1 MAQQISIELPSQ
13 FGGQEGGDTDSIPID
28 VKALVGLAVRRFWMI
43 FIIASTIFAAI
54 AYMTFTQAPIY
65 KANSVVIVD
74 RNQANVID
82 LGSVLSGGGLNTAV
96 MDTEVKVMGSKSLLT
111 KVAIREKLIEN
122 PEFNPN
128 LVEHKPGIVDNIKSF
143 LSGGAK
149 AEEVDPLADMTL
161 EEREAAE
168 LETVVTNLMHKVSV
182 GRVGTTYLMT
192 AEVSSTSATTAAKLA
207 NAVAEQYRVEQL
219 ETRLEATQTATEW
232 LSVKT
237 EGMREDLAQR
247 ERAVEQFRADSG
259 LLVAQGTSL
268 TETQLATLERQRLQ
282 LETDLSRVQGRY
294 DNMRRQMQN
303 GGNVDSITEVLS
315 STVISDLKSQRAR
328 ALRRVAEL
336 QTTLLSQHPDLVSAR
351 SQVDDINSQIRA
363 EASRITSNLESEV
376 RVAKD
381 RLAEIRG
388 QIGTSRGQLMR
399 DNRSAVRLRELEREA
414 TSSRLLYEEFDTRFK
429 ETREQNDLVQSDS
442 RILSTASVPES
453 PSSPRKMLNLIIG
466 LMLGGVIGGAVA
478 LISELFDSK
487 LESSEEIERTLGVHA
502 IGTVPLIRTSGFM
515 GFGKKIPADYMVAN
529 PMSAYAESVRYL
541 RAAIAFSD
549 IDANTQVVTMTSSLP
564 DEGKTSL
571 TLSLG
576 RMSAMSG
583 TRTLV
588 IDGDFRRRQ
597 LTDAAG
603 LNPEVGFVEY
613 LFGKGQLDQA
623 ILKDSKTDLDVL
635 ALSLDGHSPH
645 DVFGTQAFDV
655 LLAHLRTLYDLI
667 LIDTG
672 PVLLMAEARIIASKS
687 DKTILAVRW
696 RHSKRQTVRKSIK
709 LLRSFKADILGVSI
723 NMVNLNQRRQITE
736 PGAGYKD
743 YQKYY
748 TMESRR
754 NWLGRKRK
762 PKASGLIAAEQ
773 AISPAKPVPATP
785 EHAAPKA
792 ATPKPSGPAAP
803 EATVPTM
810 PEPVVPK
817 AAVPTTPST
826 TTPTDKIPAE

>member
-1 MAQQISIELPSQ
+1 
-13 FGGQEGGDTDSIPID
+13 
-28 VKALVGLAVRRFWMI
+28 
-43 FIIASTIFAAI
+43 
-54 AYMTFTQAPIY
+54 MTFTKTPIY
-65 KANSVVIVD
+65 KASSVVIVD
-74 RNQANVID
+74 SNQVNVID

-96 MDTEVKVMGSKSLLT
+96 MDTEVKVMGSKSLLK
-111 KVAIREKLIEN
+111 KVVIRENLTEDPEYN
-122 PEFNPN
+122 PR
-128 LVEHKPGIVDNIKSF
+128 LVEYEPGIVDAIKGF
-143 LSGGAK
+143 LPGSSD
-149 AEEVDPLADMTL
+149 AEEPDPFMDLSP
-161 EEREAAE
+161 EEREAE
-168 LETVVTNLMHKVSV
+168 EFETAVNRLMRNVSV
-182 GRVGTTYLMT
+182 RRVGTTYLMT
-192 AEVSSTSATTAAKLA
+192 AEVRSTSPKTAARLA

-232 LSVKT
+232 LSGKT
-237 EGMREDLAQR
+237 EGMRRDLAAR

-259 LLVAQGTSL
+259 LLIAEGTSL
-268 TETQLATLERQRLQ
+268 TETQLAMLEQQRLQ

-303 GGNVDSITEVLS
+303 GGNVDNITEVLS
-315 STVISDLKSQRAR
+315 STVISDLKSQRAT

-336 QTTLLSQHPDLVSAR
+336 QTTLLSQHPDLASAR
-351 SQVDDINSQIRA
+351 SQVADIDRQIRS
-363 EASRITSNLESEV
+363 EAARITSNLESEV
-376 RVAKD
+376 RVARD
-381 RLAEIRG
+381 RVAEIRQ
-388 QIGTSRGQLMR
+388 QIGASRGQLMR
-399 DNRSAVRLRELEREA
+399 DNRSLVRLRELEREA
-414 TSSRLLYEEFDTRFK
+414 TSSRQLYEEFDTRFK
-429 ETREQNDLVQSDS
+429 ETREQNDLVQPDA
-442 RILSTASVPES
+442 RILSSATVPNS
-453 PSSPRKMLNLIIG
+453 PSSPRTMLNLIIG
-466 LMLGGVIGGAVA
+466 ILLGGVIGAAVA

-502 IGTVPLIRTSGFM
+502 IGTVPLIRTSGFL
-515 GFGKKIPADYMVAN
+515 GFGKKIPADYMVSN

-583 TRTLV
+583 TKTLV

-597 LTDAAG
+597 LTEAAG

-623 ILKDSKTDLDVL
+623 ILRDSKTELDVL

-655 LLAHLRTLYDLI
+655 LLSHLRTVYDLI

-709 LLRSFKADILGVSI
+709 LLRSFKADILGVSV
-723 NMVNLNQRRQITE
+723 NMVDLSQRRQNTE
-736 PGAGYKD
+736 AG
-743 YQKYY
+743 
-748 TMESRR
+748 
-754 NWLGRKRK
+754 
-762 PKASGLIAAEQ
+762 
-773 AISPAKPVPATP
+773 
-785 EHAAPKA
+785 
-792 ATPKPSGPAAP
+792 
-803 EATVPTM
+803 
-810 PEPVVPK
+810 
-817 AAVPTTPST
+817 
-826 TTPTDKIPAE
+826 

>member
-1 MAQQISIELPSQ
+1 MAQKISIELPSQ
-13 FGGQEGGDTDSIPID
+13 FGGQESSDSNNIPID
-28 VKALVGLAVRRFWMI
+28 IKALVSLAVRRFWMI
-43 FIIASTIFAAI
+43 FIIATTIFAAI
-54 AYMTFTQAPIY
+54 AYTTFTQTPIY
-65 KANSVVIVD
+65 NANAVVIVD

-111 KVAIREKLIEN
+111 KVAIRQKLTEN
-122 PEFNPN
+122 PEYNSR
-128 LVEHKPGIVDNIKSF
+128 LVERKPGIVDTIKGF

-149 AEEVDPLADMTL
+149 TEKADPFMDLSP
-161 EEREAAE
+161 EEREAEE
-168 LETVVTNLMHKVSV
+168 LEVAVNNLLGNVSV
-182 GRVGTTYLMT
+182 GRVGTTYLIKV
-192 AEVSSTSATTAAKLA
+192 EVRSTSAITAAALA

-219 ETRLEATQTATEW
+219 ETRLDATKTATRW
-232 LSVKT
+232 LSGKT
-237 EGMREDLAQR
+237 EGMREDLAIK

-315 STVISDLKSQRAR
+315 STVISDLKSQRAT

-351 SQVDDINSQIRA
+351 SQVADIDNQIRA

-381 RLAEIRG
+381 RVAEIRG
-388 QIGTSRGQLMR
+388 QIGASRGQLVR
-399 DNRSAVRLRELEREA
+399 DNRSLVRLRELEREA
-414 TSSRLLYEEFDTRFK
+414 TSSRQLYEEFDTRFK
-429 ETREQNDLVQSDS
+429 ETREQNDLVQPDA

-466 LMLGGVIGGAVA
+466 LMLGGVIGAAVA

-502 IGTVPLIRTSGFM
+502 IGTVPLIRTSGFL
-515 GFGKKIPADYMVAN
+515 GFGRKIPADYMVAN

-597 LTDAAG
+597 LTAAAG
-603 LNPEVGFVEY
+603 LNPEFGFVEY

-623 ILKDSKTDLDVL
+623 ILKDSKTDLHVL

-655 LLAHLRTLYDLI
+655 LLAHLRTMYDLI

-709 LLRSFKADILGVSI
+709 LLRSFKADILGVSV
-723 NMVNLNQRRQITE
+723 NMVDLNQRRQISET
-736 PGAGYKD
+736 GAGYKD

-748 TMESRR
+748 TMESKR
-754 NWLGRKRK
+754 NWFGRKRK
-762 PKASGLIAAEQ
+762 PKSPGLVAE
-773 AISPAKPVPATP
+773 PAVIPDKPVPATP
-785 EHAAPKA
+785 EQAA
-792 ATPKPSGPAAP
+792 
-803 EATVPTM
+803 
-810 PEPVVPK
+810 
-817 AAVPTTPST
+817 PTTPDT
-826 TTPTDKIPAE
+826 AAPADKIPAE

>member
-13 FGGQEGGDTDSIPID
+13 FGKQEGVEPENIPID
-28 VKALVGLAVRRFWMI
+28 IKALVGLAVRRFWMI
-43 FIIASTIFAAI
+43 FTIASAIFAAV
-54 AYMTFTQAPIY
+54 AYMTFTQTPIY
-65 KANSVVIVD
+65 KASSVVIVD
-74 RNQANVID
+74 SNQVNVID

-96 MDTEVKVMGSKSLLT
+96 MDTEVKVMGSKSLLK
-111 KVAIREKLIEN
+111 KVVIREKLTEN
-122 PEFNPN
+122 PEYNPR
-128 LVEHKPGIVDNIKSF
+128 LVEYEPGIVDRIKDF
-143 LSGGAK
+143 LPGLSSTK
-149 AEEVDPLADMTL
+149 APDPFLDL
-161 EEREAAE
+161 SPEERAAEE
-168 LETVVTNLMHKVSV
+168 LETAVNRLMRNVSV
-182 GRVGTTYLMT
+182 RRVGTTYLMT
-192 AEVSSTSATTAAKLA
+192 AEVRSTSPQTAASLA

-232 LSVKT
+232 LSGKT
-237 EGMREDLAQR
+237 EGMRRDLAAR

-259 LLVAQGTSL
+259 LLIAEGTSL
-268 TETQLATLERQRLQ
+268 TETQLAMLEQQRLQ

-303 GGNVDSITEVLS
+303 GGNVDNITEVLS
-315 STVISDLKSQRAR
+315 STVISDLKSQRAT

-336 QTTLLSQHPDLVSAR
+336 QTTLLSQHPDLASAR
-351 SQVDDINSQIRA
+351 SQVADIDRQIRS
-363 EASRITSNLESEV
+363 EAARITSNLESEV
-376 RVAKD
+376 RVARD
-381 RLAEIRG
+381 RVAEIRQ
-388 QIGTSRGQLMR
+388 QIGASRGQLMR
-399 DNRSAVRLRELEREA
+399 DNRSLVRLRELEREA
-414 TSSRLLYEEFDTRFK
+414 TSSRQLYEEFDTRFK
-429 ETREQNDLVQSDS
+429 ETREQNDLVQPDA
-442 RILSTASVPES
+442 RILSSATVPNS
-453 PSSPRKMLNLIIG
+453 PSSPRTMLNLMIG
-466 LMLGGVIGGAVA
+466 ILLGGVIGAAVA

-502 IGTVPLIRTSGFM
+502 IGTVPLIRTSGFL
-515 GFGKKIPADYMVAN
+515 GFGKKIPADYMVSN

-583 TRTLV
+583 TKTLV

-597 LTDAAG
+597 LTEAAG

-655 LLAHLRTLYDLI
+655 LLSHLRTIYDLI

-709 LLRSFKADILGVSI
+709 LLRSFKADILGVSV
-723 NMVNLNQRRQITE
+723 NMVDLSQRRQSTE
-736 PGAGYKD
+736 AGAGYKD

-748 TMESRR
+748 TMESSRKWFRR
-754 NWLGRKRK
+754 KSK
-762 PKASGLIAAEQ
+762 PKSPGLIVAEP
-773 AISPAKPVPATP
+773 AIIPDKPVPATP
-785 EHAAPKA
+785 EEAPPQAAA
-792 ATPKPSGPAAP
+792 
-803 EATVPTM
+803 
-810 PEPVVPK
+810 
-817 AAVPTTPST
+817 PTTPDAAA
-826 TTPTDKIPAE
+826 PADKIPAE